1 MRRERWI
8 RAILLLVVGALATP
22 SPADAQFGRGRVS
35 PPGSDGL
42 VQPAFDRGMREG
54 RRLGAE
60 DVRQGRDFNVEF
72 HVIYRE
78 GTEGYQPRDG
88 SRDAYRLAFRRGF
101 LTGYREG
108 YDRFRLERR
117 EERNPGRT
125 IRGYQEP
132 AYARGYSDGYQRGW
146 DDGRDR
152 DRYDAVGHRHYREA
166 DEGYDRGYGSRDAY
180 RNNYRAGFRPGYDEG
195 YRDGQRSR
203 R

>member
-1 MRRERWI
+1 MRRQI
-8 RAILLLVVGALATP
+8 GIHVVFLLVVGALAIP
-22 SPADAQFGRGRVS
+22 LPVEAQVGRGLVT
-35 PPGSDGL
+35 PPNLRDLRHPG
-42 VQPAFDRGMREG
+42 FDRGMREG

-60 DVRQGRDFNVEF
+60 DVRQGRDFSVDLHAIF
-72 HVIYRE
+72 RE
-78 GTEGYQPRDG
+78 GVEGYQPRDG
-88 SRDAYRLAFRRGF
+88 SRDTYRLAFRRGF

-132 AYARGYSDGYQRGW
+132 AYARGYSDGYERGW
-146 DDGRDR
+146 NDGRDR
-152 DRYDAVGHRHYREA
+152 DRYDAVGHKDYRDA
-166 DEGYDRGYGSRDAY
+166 DDGYERGYGSRDAY

-195 YRDGQRSR
+195 YRDGQGSR